1 MKMDEDLVHFA
12 IQFLEKKG
20 CSYVEA
26 RLEES
31 EGHDFI
37 LKNGTIDLAGYGQVQ
52 GLGVRFLL
60 KNKLNFV
67 STNELQ
73 RSAIQQKLQTALH
86 HAQKAQRYSEEVTL
100 SMEEPYQDRYVVK
113 AQVDP
118 QKLDPETKIRFLK
131 ELDQDLLA
139 TGVQMPSRYLHYTDS
154 QTTEYLAT
162 SEGIRLTQTIP
173 KVHFFYNYIIQVG
186 KETSQKFCEYG
197 ATQGWE
203 GLLGWKLN
211 QVLPEQANALY
222 KNVTEG
228 KAAPKENLDVVVSP
242 EMTGIMVHESVGH
255 PYEAD
260 RILGREAAQAGE
272 SFITPEM
279 IGSRIGNDC
288 VTVCDDPTLLGGYG
302 HYKYDNEGVRAR
314 RKYLIKK
321 GMIHEFLHNRETSAA
336 MNHGKSNGSSRA
348 TDYDKE
354 SIIRMSNTILLPGE
368 YKDEEELF
376 EGIKLGVWIK
386 NYMEWNI
393 DDKRL
398 NARYTG
404 AEAYL
409 IKNGKIA
416 EPVRNPTLEITTP
429 KLWSS
434 VDAVAQNSAYY
445 AGNCGKGEP
454 MQGIPVWFGGP
465 SMRLRNLKL
474 RT

>member
-1 MKMDEDLVHFA
+1 MDEDLVHFA
-12 IQFLEKKG
+12 IDFLEKQG

-31 EGHDFI
+31 EGNDFI
-37 LKNGTIDLAGYGQVQ
+37 LKNGTLDLASYSQIT

-67 STNELQ
+67 STNELA
-73 RSAIQQKLQTALH
+73 RDHVLKKLQAALH
-86 HAQKAQRYSEEVTL
+86 TAKKAAKYGEHTELSREE
-100 SMEEPYQDRYVVK
+100 SHEDRYTVK
-113 AQVDP
+113 AQIDP
-118 QKLDPETKIRFLK
+118 QNLEPEAKIRWLK

-139 TGVQMPSRYLHYTDS
+139 TSVKLPSRYLQYGDS
-154 QTTEYLAT
+154 QVTEYLAT
-162 SEGIRLTQTIP
+162 SEGIRITQTLP
-173 KVHFFYNYIIQVG
+173 KVHFFYNYLIQAG
-186 KETSQKFCEYG
+186 NETSQKFCEYG

-203 GLLGWKLN
+203 GVLGWKLN
-211 QVLPEQANALY
+211 QTLPEQVKALH

-228 KAAPKENLDVVVSP
+228 KAAPKEAVDLVVSP
-242 EMTGIMVHESVGH
+242 EVTGIMVHESVGH

-272 SFITPEM
+272 SFISQDM
-279 IGSRIGNDC
+279 VGSRIGNDC
-288 VTVCDDPTLLGGYG
+288 VTVCDDPTLENGFG

-321 GMIHEFLHNRETSAA
+321 GMIHEFLHNRETAA
-336 MNHGKSNGSSRA
+336 QMNHGKSNGSSRA

-354 SIIRMSNTILLPGE
+354 SIIRMSNTIVLPGE
-368 YKDEEELF
+368 FKTEEEL
-376 EGIKLGVWIK
+376 IADVKLGVWMK

-416 EPVRNPTLEITTP
+416 GPVRNPTLEITTP
-429 KLWSS
+429 KLWGS
-434 VDAVAQNSAYY
+434 VDGVAQNSAYF

-465 SMRLRNLKL
+465 SMRLRKIKF